1 MTMHIELFSALLPA
15 LLIGFLGS
23 GHCLVMCGG
32 IVSALQMMMPDQSNS
47 TKLKLQLALS
57 AGRISS
63 YVIFG
68 AFTGWLG
75 MHGMQLLGT
84 GKPLLQLISGLMLL
98 LMALYVSRVW
108 TGLTALES
116 LGKKLWRYVQP
127 LSARLLPLDS
137 AVKAFGYGLC
147 WGYLPCGLVYSA
159 LAWSLA
165 SGSASAGAWWMLG
178 FGLGT
183 LPALLLA
190 GQAANQVQQFKNN
203 IFVRYAVA
211 ILLAA
216 YGLQTIYLALR
227 RLVF

>member
-1 MTMHIELFSALLPA
+1 MPVELLSA

-32 IVSALQMMMPDQSNS
+32 IVSALQMMMPNQSPAE
-47 TKLKLQLALS
+47 KLKLQLALS

-63 YVIFG
+63 YALIG
-68 AFTGWLG
+68 ALAGYLG
-75 MHGMQLLGT
+75 MQAMALAGVGKPVLQLL
-84 GKPLLQLISGLMLL
+84 SGLMLV
-98 LMALYVSRVW
+98 LMALYISRIW
-108 TGLTALES
+108 TGLTALEN
-116 LGKKLWRYVQP
+116 LGKQLWRYVQP
-127 LSARLLPLDS
+127 VAARLLPLDS
-137 AVKAFGYGLC
+137 GAKAFGYGLC

-165 SGSASAGAWWMLG
+165 SGSAAQGALWMLA

-190 GQAANQVQQFKNN
+190 GQAAGTIQQLKNKAV
-203 IFVRYAVA
+203 VRYGVA
-211 ILLAA
+211 LLLTA

>member
-1 MTMHIELFSALLPA
+1 MTAHIELLSALLPA

-32 IVSALQMMMPDQSNS
+32 IVSALQMMMPNQSPAE
-47 TKLKLQLALS
+47 KLKLQLALS
-57 AGRISS
+57 AGRIAS
-63 YVIFG
+63 YTLIG
-68 AFTGWLG
+68 ALTGYLG
-75 MHGMQLLGT
+75 MQAMILAGVGKPVLQLL
-84 GKPLLQLISGLMLL
+84 SGLMLV
-98 LMALYVSRVW
+98 LMALYVSKLW
-108 TGLTALES
+108 TGLTALEK
-116 LGKKLWRYVQP
+116 LGKKLWLHIQP
-127 LSARLLPLDS
+127 LAAKLLPLDS
-137 AVKAFGYGLC
+137 GIKAFGYGLC

-165 SGSASAGAWWMLG
+165 SGSALQGALWMLA

-183 LPALLLA
+183 LPSLLLA
-190 GQAANQVQQFKNN
+190 GQAAGTLQRLKNKTG
-203 IFVRYAVA
+203 VRYSVA

>member
-1 MTMHIELFSALLPA
+1 MTMSIDLLSALLPA

-32 IVSALQMMMPDQSNS
+32 IVSALQMMMPKQSPAA
-47 TKLKLQLALS
+47 KLKLQLALS

-63 YVIFG
+63 YVLFG
-68 AFTGWLG
+68 ALTGWLG
-75 MHGMQLLGT
+75 MQGMILAGA
-84 GKPLLQLISGLMLL
+84 GKPLLQLLSGLMLV
-98 LMALYVSRVW
+98 LMALYISRLW
-108 TGLTALES
+108 TGLTALEG

-127 LSARLLPLDS
+127 MAARLLPLDS

-165 SGSASAGAWWMLG
+165 SGSASMGAWWMLG

-190 GQAANQVQQFKNN
+190 GQAAARVQQLKNH
-203 IFVRYAVA
+203 IGVRFAVA
-211 ILLAA
+211 ILLGA

>member
-1 MTMHIELFSALLPA
+1 MTTPFELASALLPA

-32 IVSALQMMMPDQSNS
+32 IVSALQMMMPGQSNS
-47 TKLKLQLALS
+47 AKLKLQLALS

-68 AFTGWLG
+68 AFAGWLG
-75 MHGMQLLGT
+75 MQGMQLLGT
-84 GKPLLQLISGLMLL
+84 GKPVLQLLSGLMLL
-98 LMALYVSRVW
+98 LMALYVSRLW
-108 TGLTALES
+108 TGLTALEA
-116 LGKKLWRYVQP
+116 LGKRLWRYVQP

-137 AVKAFGYGLC
+137 AIKAFGYGLC

-165 SGSASAGAWWMLG
+165 SGSAGMGAWWMLG

-190 GQAANQVQQFKNN
+190 GQAAARVQQLKNH
-203 IFVRYAVA
+203 IWVRYAVA
-211 ILLAA
+211 ILLGA